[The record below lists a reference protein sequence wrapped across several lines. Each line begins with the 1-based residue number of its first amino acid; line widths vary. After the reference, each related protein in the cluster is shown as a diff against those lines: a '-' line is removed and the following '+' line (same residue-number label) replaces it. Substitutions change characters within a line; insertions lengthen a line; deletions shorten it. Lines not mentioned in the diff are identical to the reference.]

1 MKSRANKKKSWKVFL
16 LKIMGLLVLMVS
28 LVAGGFALYL
38 HAEIKDRF
46 EARRWSVPSRV
57 FSASVPLYPGQVLSG
72 EKLRE
77 MLETRRYRESDA
89 ESLRAGEY
97 RVDRNVISA
106 HLREFSFPGRSLP
119 ARQVR
124 FHLNQGRISKIE
136 GDEGS
141 IAFLELEPVEMA
153 RLFGHQRESRLLIS
167 IHRTPSHLVDA
178 IISIEDHRFFDHK
191 GMDFRAILRALW
203 VDLKARRVVQGGST
217 ITQQLVKNYF
227 LQPDRSFKRKF
238 LEAYMALVLEAM
250 YSKEE
255 ILEMYMNEIYL
266 GQRGSIAIHGF
277 GEAALHYFGSN
288 VEDLDLAEAALLAG
302 MMRGPSIYSPV
313 NNPEAS
319 VGRRN
324 VVLRRMLELEK
335 ISEEDF
341 QKALETPLKLASRAL
356 PVKVSP
362 YFVDYVR
369 QQLQEL
375 YEPAVL
381 ESEGLSIYTSLHPQI
396 ARAAEKAVREG
407 LEELDGMVAQS
418 GTSSAAGPLQAAL
431 IVVQPRTGAVLAL
444 VGGRDHAQSSFN
456 RALHAHRQP
465 GSAIK
470 PFVYLSALD
479 DFSAV
484 KRLDDSP
491 VQYRVGGEWW
501 TPRNYDGRY
510 RGGVTFRQALK
521 DSLNAATVHL
531 AMEHGLEEIVDTLR
545 QCGIKS
551 VLEPYPALALGAF
564 EVTPLELA
572 GAYSVLANDGQKPFL
587 LSLREVV
594 TEEGEVQERRH
605 VDFTTVTTPAKAFII
620 TDILRDA
627 VETGTGRAMRG
638 WGIDFPSA
646 GKTGTTSDYRDSWFV
661 GYTNDLLV
669 AVWVG
674 YDDNRSTR
682 LSGSRGA
689 GRLWARFMTEAR
701 PWFQAGAFRVPPGVV
716 ERVVCRESGQLAV
729 TSCSERVREFF
740 LTENAPQL
748 YCPFHTAPW

>member
-1 MKSRANKKKSWKVFL
+1 MLVLKL
-16 LKIMGLLVLMVS
+16 LGLLVLV
-28 LVAGGFALYL
+28 LALLAGGFALYL

-57 FSASVPLYPGQVLSG
+57 FSATIPLYPGQALSVDRL
-72 EKLRE
+72 KE
-77 MLETRRYRESDA
+77 MLESRRYRESDD
-89 ESLRAGEY
+89 ETVRAGEY
-97 RVDRNVISA
+97 RVQGNVISA

-119 ARQVR
+119 GRHVR
-124 FHLNQGRISKIE
+124 FHLNQGKIAKIE

-153 RLFGHQRESRLLIS
+153 RLFGHQRESRLLIN
-167 IHRTPSHLVDA
+167 IHRTPPHLLDA

-203 VDLKARRVVQGGST
+203 VDVKARRVVQGGST

-227 LQPDRSFKRKF
+227 LQPDRSFRRKF
-238 LEAYMALVLEAM
+238 VEAYMAVVLEAM

-277 GEAALHYFGSN
+277 GEAALHYFGTN

-302 MMRGPSIYSPV
+302 MMRGPSVYSPV
-313 NNPEAS
+313 NNPQAALQ
-319 VGRRN
+319 RRN

-335 ISEEDF
+335 ISGDDF
-341 QKALETPLKLASRAL
+341 RKAVETPLKLAGRTL
-356 PVKVSP
+356 PAKSSP

-369 QQLQEL
+369 HQLQEL

-407 LEELDGMVAQS
+407 LEELDGMVPQS
-418 GTSSAAGPLQAAL
+418 SRSSAAGPLQAAL

-444 VGGRDHAQSSFN
+444 VGGRDYGKSSFN
-456 RALHAHRQP
+456 RVLHAHRQP

-470 PFVYLSALD
+470 PFVYLSALE

-484 KRLDDSP
+484 SRLEDEP
-491 VQYRVGGEWW
+491 RQHRVGGEWW

-510 RGGVTFRQALK
+510 RGGVSFRQALK
-521 DSLNAATVHL
+521 DSLNAATVDL
-531 AMEHGLEEIVDTLR
+531 ATEHGLENIVETLR
-545 QCGIKS
+545 QCGIES

-594 TEEGEVQERRH
+594 TEEGEVQEKRH
-605 VDFTTVTTPAKAFII
+605 VDFTTVTTPARAFII
-620 TDILRDA
+620 TDILKDA

-638 WGIDFPSA
+638 WGIDFPVA

-674 YDDNRSTR
+674 YDDNQSTR

-701 PWFQAGAFRVPPGVV
+701 PWFHAGNFRVPPGVA
-716 ERVVCRESGQLAV
+716 ERVVCKESGELAV
-729 TSCSERVREFF
+729 PGCSDRVREFF
-740 LTENAPQL
+740 LTDNVPQS
-748 YCPFHTAPW
+748 YCPVHTVPW